1 MKSCYCILL
10 IFIILLLLCK
20 LYNNKLNTRNTQ
32 KQIENYDPKM
42 KKFKAT
48 ESATDYNKMI
58 IGNSSGDLNT
68 IGFPKGVIVIWS
80 GSIENIPEGWTLC
93 NGENETP
100 DLRGRF
106 VLGVNPNTKKN
117 SNFTVSEI
125 TTVGGAETHK
135 LTIEEMPRH
144 NHPSYTNESAGG
156 GDGFWYAGGG
166 YRLRA
171 NNNWGFTGGDQ
182 PHNNMPPYY
191 TLAYI
196 MKKI

>member
-48 ESATDYNKMI
+48 ENPNDYNKMI

-80 GSIENIPEGWTLC
+80 GSIENIPEGWALC

-144 NHPSYTNESAGG
+144 NHPSYTNESAGS
-156 GDGFWYAGGG
+156 GDGFWYGGGG

-171 NNNWGFTGGDQ
+171 NNSMGFTGGDQ